1 MTLQTLLR
9 DWPFDPAVI
18 GGVALSALL
27 YWLGLRYS
35 IRAGLSRHVRWWQV
49 VAFAAGLLVVLIALD
64 SPLDTLADNWL
75 WAHMIQHDLLTMV
88 VPPLL
93 LLGAPAWPFWRAV
106 PLKARRATLGW
117 ALRQRWPR
125 RLWDAIEHYVLA
137 PVPVWLLYVGVYA
150 IWHIPSLYDAAIA
163 QQPIHILEH
172 ITFLG
177 TSLLLWA
184 QVIPSHPLRPRLSY
198 PMRALYVCAVG
209 MYSNLIGSLFVFSV
223 GPFYPHYALLP
234 RPAGAM
240 TALVDQHLAGAAMD
254 VPGTTIFFVAVSA
267 VLWLWL
273 RDDERAPATRPLAAG
288 ASARR

>member
-1 MTLQTLLR
+1 MTLQTLLQ
-9 DWPFDPAVI
+9 DWPFDPAVV

-35 IRAGLSRHVRWWQV
+35 VRAGLIRHVRWWQV
-49 VAFAAGLLVVLIALD
+49 AAFVAGLLVALIALD
-64 SPLDTLADNWL
+64 SPLDTLADRWL

-93 LLGAPAWPFWRAV
+93 LLGAPVWPFWRAI
-106 PLKARRATLGW
+106 PLQARRASLGW
-117 ALRQRWPR
+117 VVRQRWPR
-125 RLWDAIEHYVLA
+125 RLWNAIERYALT
-137 PVPVWLLYVGVYA
+137 PVPVWLLYVVVYA

-163 QQPIHILEH
+163 QQSIHILEH
-172 ITFLG
+172 IAFLG
-177 TSLLLWA
+177 TALLLWA
-184 QVIPSHPLRPRLSY
+184 QVIPSHPLQPRLSY

-223 GPFYPHYALLP
+223 GPFYPHYAQLP

-254 VPGTTIFFVAVSA
+254 VPGTIVFFVAVSA

-273 RDDERAPATRPLAAG
+273 RDDERAPAARPLPAG
-288 ASARR
+288 VSARR

>member
-1 MTLQTLLR
+1 MTLQSQLL
-9 DWPFDPAVI
+9 DWPFDPAVV

-35 IRAGLSRHVRWWQV
+35 IRAGLNRHIRWWQV
-49 VAFAAGLLVVLIALD
+49 AAFVAGLLAVLTALD
-64 SPLDTLADNWL
+64 SPLDTLADTWL

-88 VPPLL
+88 APPLL
-93 LLGAPAWPFWRAV
+93 LLGAPAWPVWRSI
-106 PLKARRATLGW
+106 PLKARRATLSW
-117 ALRQRWPR
+117 VLRQRWPR
-125 RLWDAIEHYVLA
+125 RVWHVVEHYALA
-137 PVPVWLLYVGVYA
+137 PWPVWLLYVGMYS

-163 QQPIHILEH
+163 HQPIHVLEH

-177 TSLLLWA
+177 TALLLWA
-184 QVIPSHPLRPRLSY
+184 QIIPSHPLQPRLSY
-198 PMRALYVCAVG
+198 PMRALYLCAVG
-209 MYSNLIGSLFVFSV
+209 MHANLIGSLFVFSV
-223 GPFYPHYALLP
+223 GPFYPHYALLA

-254 VPGTTIFFVAVSA
+254 VPGTIIFFVAVSV

-273 RDDERAPATRPLAAG
+273 RDDERAPVARTLPAG